1 MATAS
6 QSLFNMTVA
15 SDNAGGN
22 QGLLMPKLQF
32 RFRVNFLNFGV
43 DVNGGL
49 QLTKQVVDCS
59 RPNLS
64 FAEIPLQVYNSTL
77 KIAGKHTRA
86 DMSVNIRDDASGSV
100 SRAVGQQLQKQFD
113 FVEQASAATGQD
125 YKFQTNIEI
134 LDGGNGAL
142 APTVLETWTGL
153 SLDPNSSNYVARVI
167 GDINENYDSVNNQI
181 QYSGSFSNKSNY
193 VRVSAVNFTTPNYF
207 DANGLAKSQFT
218 GSLPTN
224 ASGTFGGAIG
234 VAGGAV
240 AGTALDA
247 LKLYFP

>member
-43 DVNGGL
+43 DAAGGL
-49 QLTKQVVDCS
+49 SLTKQVVDVG

-64 FAEIPLQVYNSTL
+64 FAEISLPVYNSTVKL
-77 KIAGKHTRA
+77 AGKHTWA
-86 DMSVNIRDDASGSV
+86 DINVNVRDDASGTV
-100 SRAVGQQLQKQFD
+100 ARAVGQQLQKQLD

-134 LDGGNGAL
+134 LDGGNGTT
-142 APTVLETWTGL
+142 APVVLETWELYGCFVQTVNYNTLNYGTNEAVTIALTLRYDNAIQSPLASGVGASIGRILTGDSVTGL
-153 SLDPNSSNYVARVI
+153 
-167 GDINENYDSVNNQI
+167 
-181 QYSGSFSNKSNY
+181 
-193 VRVSAVNFTTPNYF
+193 
-207 DANGLAKSQFT
+207 
-218 GSLPTN
+218 
-224 ASGTFGGAIG
+224 GA
-234 VAGGAV
+234 
-240 AGTALDA
+240 
-247 LKLYFP
+247 

>member
-43 DVNGGL
+43 DATGGL
-49 QLTKQVVDCS
+49 SLTKQVIDCS

-77 KIAGKHTRA
+77 KIAGKHTWA
-86 DMSVNIRDDASGSV
+86 DMTVNIRDDASGSV
-100 SRAVGQQLQKQFD
+100 SKAVGQQLQKQMD

-142 APTVLETWTGL
+142 APTVLETWELYGCFLKSANYNALNYGTSEAVTIALTIAYDNAVQSPL
-153 SLDPNSSNYVARVI
+153 SSGVGA
-167 GDINENYDSVNNQI
+167 SVGRAF
-181 QYSGSFSNKSNY
+181 SGS
-193 VRVSAVNFTTPNYF
+193 
-207 DANGLAKSQFT
+207 T
-218 GSLPTN
+218 GIAT
-224 ASGTFGGAIG
+224 GIGGQ
-234 VAGGAV
+234 
-240 AGTALDA
+240 T
-247 LKLYFP
+247 

>member
-43 DVNGGL
+43 DANGGL
-49 QLTKQVVDCS
+49 QLTKQVMDCT
-59 RPNLS
+59 RPQVS
-64 FAEIPLQVYNSTL
+64 FDEVTLNVYNSRMYL
-77 KIAGKHTRA
+77 AGKHTWNA
-86 DMSVNIRDDASGSV
+86 LTVNIRDDASGTV
-100 SRAVGQQLQKQFD
+100 SKAVGQQLQKQLD

-142 APTVLETWTGL
+142 APSVLETWECYGCFIQQANYQSLNYATSDPVTNALTIRYDNAIQAPLTSGVGQLVGRAFGGESATG
-153 SLDPNSSNYVARVI
+153 I
-167 GDINENYDSVNNQI
+167 G
-181 QYSGSFSNKSNY
+181 SGS
-193 VRVSAVNFTTPNYF
+193 
-207 DANGLAKSQFT
+207 
-218 GSLPTN
+218 
-224 ASGTFGGAIG
+224 
-234 VAGGAV
+234 
-240 AGTALDA
+240 
-247 LKLYFP
+247 

>member
-43 DVNGGL
+43 DASGGL
-49 QLTKQVVDCS
+49 SLTKQVVDCS

-64 FAEIPLQVYNSTL
+64 FGEISLPVYNSTVKL
-77 KIAGKHTRA
+77 AGKHTWA
-86 DMSVNIRDDASGSV
+86 DINVNVRDDASGTV
-100 SRAVGQQLQKQFD
+100 ARAVGQQLQKQLD

-134 LDGGNGAL
+134 LDGGNGTT
-142 APTVLETWTGL
+142 APVVLETWELYGCFLKSANYNTLNYGTSEAVTIALAITYDNAVQSPLTSGVGQSIGRILSGESATG
-153 SLDPNSSNYVARVI
+153 I
-167 GDINENYDSVNNQI
+167 G
-181 QYSGSFSNKSNY
+181 
-193 VRVSAVNFTTPNYF
+193 ATT
-207 DANGLAKSQFT
+207 
-218 GSLPTN
+218 
-224 ASGTFGGAIG
+224 
-234 VAGGAV
+234 
-240 AGTALDA
+240 
-247 LKLYFP
+247 